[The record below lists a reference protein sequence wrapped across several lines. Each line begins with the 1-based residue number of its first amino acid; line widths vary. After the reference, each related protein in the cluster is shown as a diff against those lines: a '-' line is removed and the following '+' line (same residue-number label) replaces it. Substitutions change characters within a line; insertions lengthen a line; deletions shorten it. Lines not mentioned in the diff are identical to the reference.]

1 MRNPLPNLQK
11 VEMRLC
17 DVKPPRVREQMV
29 RNNMQTLVQGG
40 IGEGTCLYRGYVN
53 VHLSSSCSG
62 FGVWVLYF
70 LRWSTYVKSKMSP
83 K

>member
-17 DVKPPRVREQMV
+17 DVKPPRVREQMG

-40 IGEGTCLYRGYVN
+40 IGEETCLYGGYVS

-62 FGVWVLYF
+62 FGALVLY
-70 LRWSTYVKSKMSP
+70 S
-83 K
+83 

>member
-17 DVKPPRVREQMV
+17 DVKPPQVREQMG

-40 IGEGTCLYRGYVN
+40 IGEGTCLYGGYVN

-70 LRWSTYVKSKMSP
+70 LRWSTYVKFKMSP